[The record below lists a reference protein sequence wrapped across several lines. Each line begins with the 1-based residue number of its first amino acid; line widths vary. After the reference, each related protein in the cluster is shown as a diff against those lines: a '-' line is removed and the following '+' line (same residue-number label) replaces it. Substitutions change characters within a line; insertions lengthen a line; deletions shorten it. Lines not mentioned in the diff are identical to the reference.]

1 MGRYRP
7 PEPAKAAI
15 ITAEGFARLQEELN
29 YLWKVKRPEVTAR
42 VAAAAALGDRSENAD
57 YIYGKRQLGE
67 IDRRIRYLDK
77 RISTM
82 QVVDRLPSDTSKI
95 YFGAW
100 VELRHGETGDSYTYR
115 IVGPDEIDQ
124 DPAYISIDS
133 PMAKALIGK
142 LEGDE
147 ISILQ
152 TTQNSKVLS
161 FEKTPDPTEYEIT
174 RIRYTEV

>member
-1 MGRYRP
+1 
-7 PEPAKAAI
+7 
-15 ITAEGFARLQEELN
+15 
-29 YLWKVKRPEVTAR
+29 

-100 VELRHGETGDSYTYR
+100 VKLRHCETDDSYTYR

-124 DPAYISIDS
+124 DPAYISVDS
-133 PMAKALIGK
+133 PMAKALMGK
-142 LEGDE
+142 LKGEN
-147 ISILQ
+147 ICVLQ
-152 TTQNSKVLS
+152 TAQNSKVLN
-161 FEKTPDPTEYEIT
+161 FDKTPDPTEYEIIG
-174 RIRYTEV
+174 IRYAKI

>member
-1 MGRYRP
+1 
-7 PEPAKAAI
+7 
-15 ITAEGFARLQEELN
+15 
-29 YLWKVKRPEVTAR
+29 
-42 VAAAAALGDRSENAD
+42 
-57 YIYGKRQLGE
+57 
-67 IDRRIRYLDK
+67 
-77 RISTM
+77 M

-100 VELRHGETGDSYTYR
+100 VELRHGETGNLYTYR

-124 DPAYISIDS
+124 DPVYISIDS

-161 FEKTPDPTEYEIT
+161 FEKTPDPTEYDIT

>member
-1 MGRYRP
+1 
-7 PEPAKAAI
+7 
-15 ITAEGFARLQEELN
+15 
-29 YLWKVKRPEVTAR
+29 
-42 VAAAAALGDRSENAD
+42 
-57 YIYGKRQLGE
+57 
-67 IDRRIRYLDK
+67 
-77 RISTM
+77 M

-161 FEKTPDPTEYEIT
+161 FEKTPDPTEYDIT
-174 RIRYTEV
+174 RIWYTEV